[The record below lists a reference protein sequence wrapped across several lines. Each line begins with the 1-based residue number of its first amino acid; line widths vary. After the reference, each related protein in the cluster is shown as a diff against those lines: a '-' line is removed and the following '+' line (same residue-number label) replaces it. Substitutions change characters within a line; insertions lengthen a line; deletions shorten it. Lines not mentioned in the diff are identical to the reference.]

1 MRYLKTIMRDV
12 KFLYDIFIYPLCILK
27 YLLRNKKPNFNS
39 IELGKHW
46 QKTFIDSDKYLMA
59 LLNQKEFISSTS
71 TNWRNSGKGVSG
83 REQFIKSDNENYI
96 RYLLKKSSNQYNT
109 ILDIGSYDGYFF
121 DDYSSFNKII
131 CAEMFVESQEFIEKK
146 YKKEFDFVLLNGN
159 DFSNIE
165 SDSIDFVFSIHTLQ
179 RVPRNVLIRYFRD
192 INRITSKNSFV
203 FIQIPDCF
211 YYNSLNQN
219 FTFISGCKLQNI
231 LSSFET
237 KIDFTIST
245 ISPIIIGEKKKN

>member
-1 MRYLKTIMRDV
+1 MFYKKPIIYLKTIIRDV
-12 KFLYDIFIYPLCILK
+12 KFLHDIFIYPFC
-27 YLLRNKKPNFNS
+27 LLRYVLRRKKRFGS

-46 QKTFIDSDKYLMA
+46 QKDFIDSNA
-59 LLNQKEFISSTS
+59 
-71 TNWRNSGKGVSG
+71 TNWRRG

-96 RYLLKKSSNQYNT
+96 RYLLKKSSRQYKT

-131 CAEMFVESQEFIEKK
+131 CADLFDESREFIEKK

-159 DFSNIE
+159 DFSNVE
-165 SDSIDFVFSIHTLQ
+165 SDSIDFVFSMQTLP
-179 RVPRNVLIRYFRD
+179 RLPRNVLIKYFND

-211 YYNSLNQN
+211 YYYSLNHN
-219 FTFISGCKLQNI
+219 FTFISARKLQNL

-237 KIDFTIST
+237 TIDYTIST
-245 ISPIIIGEKKKN
+245 ISPIIIGKKNEI

>member
-1 MRYLKTIMRDV
+1 MRYLKTIIRDV
-12 KFLYDIFIYPLCILK
+12 KFLHDFFIYPLSLFR
-27 YLLRNKKPNFNS
+27 YLLRNKKSNLNS
-39 IELGKHW
+39 IELGKIW
-46 QKTFIDSDKYLMA
+46 QKSFIGSNA
-59 LLNQKEFISSTS
+59 
-71 TNWRNSGKGVSG
+71 TNWRGG

-109 ILDIGSYDGYFF
+109 ILDIGSYDGHFF

-131 CAEMFVESQEFIEKK
+131 CADMFVESQELIEKK

-165 SDSIDFVFSIHTLQ
+165 SDSIDFVFSIHSLQ
-179 RVPRNVLIRYFRD
+179 RVPSNVLIKYFKD
-192 INRITSKNSFV
+192 INRITTKNSFV

-211 YYNSLNQN
+211 YYNSLNHN

-237 KIDFTIST
+237 KIDYTIST